1 MQNDAYIIMASG
13 LVAFS
18 LPLISSRWY
27 WFLLG
32 SIAAVAALALGF
44 LLCAGGG
51 DRDWVRCMLMTLVAA
66 VPAAGSMVFG
76 LVRVVASRGG
86 RQQASSGVMIIAAA
100 AIICATIVWIISL
113 LTAR

>member
-1 MQNDAYIIMASG
+1 MQNDAYIVIASG
-13 LVAFS
+13 LVAFA

-32 SIAAVAALALGF
+32 SVAAVAALAAGF
-44 LLCAGGG
+44 LLCASGG
-51 DRDWVRCMLMTLVAA
+51 DRDLFRCMLMTLVAA

-76 LVRVVASRGG
+76 LVRVLASRSG
-86 RQQASSGVMIIAAA
+86 RRQASSGVMIVAAA